1 MPLRPGD
8 LIFKLLAR
16 GGGLGLCTG
25 ELVTEGLLLTLKV
38 VELQLEVVFTLL
50 KANFLR
56 LAKVEGVGQTG
67 DFLLG
72 LGEVLLYLTGLEAED
87 VTTAQETI

>member
-1 MPLRPGD
+1 MPLRPRD
-8 LIFKLLAR
+8 LILELLTR
-16 GGGLGLCTG
+16 GGGLGLGTG
-25 ELVTEGLLLTLKV
+25 ELVTEGLQLTLMV
-38 VELQLEVVFTLL
+38 VEFQLEVVFTLL

-72 LGEVLLYLTGLEAED
+72 LAEVLLYLTGLEA
-87 VTTAQETI
+87 